1 MLLGWRI
8 VHVKEG
14 DVLRLRLDSLEVLK
28 KENKVYIPL
37 SDITMVVLEGNRTTI
52 TTKLLSSLS
61 QNNVGLV
68 ICDDKYLPV
77 GIYLPYGQYHHYSK
91 RVIRQAEWTKEQK
104 GIIWQCVIKQKMLNQ
119 VDYAK
124 FAGVDEDRLDLMKDL
139 ISNLLVGDT
148 TNREGP
154 VAKVYF
160 DSLYGKSFTRDDENL
175 INGAMNFGYAI
186 LRSCMAR
193 IVVGNGLVTM
203 LGIFHHNEFNS
214 FNLVDDLMEPYRPLM
229 DYWVNE
235 YVINDKQDYLSYE
248 ARLKII
254 EFMNQKIKIQNKKMT
269 IDNAMQEYVTSFVSA
284 MDEQD
289 PSLLVDIKLNNFIG
303 EES

>member
-1 MLLGWRI
+1 MGWRI
-8 VHVKEG
+8 VHVKDG
-14 DVLRLRLDSLEVLK
+14 DVLKLRLDNLEIHK
-28 KENKVYIPL
+28 KDNKVYIPL

-91 RVIRQAEWTKEQK
+91 RVIKQSQWTKEQK
-104 GIIWQCVIKQKMLNQ
+104 GQIWKNVISQKMNNQ
-119 VDYAK
+119 LAYAK
-124 FAGVDEDRLDLMKDL
+124 FAGVDSDRLELMQDL
-139 ISNLLVGDT
+139 ISNLVVGDT

-160 DSLYGKSFTRDDENL
+160 DSLYGKTFTRDDDDL
-175 INGAMNFGYAI
+175 INAAMNFGYAI

-203 LGIFHHNEFNS
+203 LGIFHRNEFNS

-229 DYWVNE
+229 DYWVNK
-235 YVINDKQDYLSYE
+235 YVIDDKKDYLSYE

-254 EFMNQKIKIQNKKMT
+254 EFMNQKIQIQNKKMT
-269 IDNAMQEYVTSFVSA
+269 IDNSMQEYVASFVAA

-289 PSLLVDIKLNNFIG
+289 PSLLLNIGLNNFIG
-303 EES
+303 DES

>member
-1 MLLGWRI
+1 MGWRI
-8 VHVKEG
+8 VHVKDG
-14 DVLRLRLDSLEVLK
+14 DILKLRLDNLEIHK
-28 KENKVYIPL
+28 KDNKIYIPL

-77 GIYLPYGQYHHYSK
+77 GIYLPYRQYHHYSK
-91 RVIRQAEWTKEQK
+91 RVIKQSQWTKEQK
-104 GIIWQCVIKQKMLNQ
+104 GQIWKNVISQKMNNQ
-119 VDYAK
+119 LAYAK
-124 FAGVDEDRLDLMKDL
+124 FAGVDSDRLELMQDL
-139 ISNLLVGDT
+139 ISNLVVGDT

-160 DSLYGKSFTRDDENL
+160 DSLYGKTFTRDDDDL
-175 INGAMNFGYAI
+175 INAAMNFGYAI

-203 LGIFHHNEFNS
+203 LGIFHRNEFNS

-229 DYWVNE
+229 DYWVNK
-235 YVINDKQDYLSYE
+235 YVIDDKKDYLSYE

-254 EFMNQKIKIQNKKMT
+254 EFMNQKIQIQNKKMT
-269 IDNAMQEYVTSFVSA
+269 IDNSMQEYVASFVAA

-289 PSLLVDIKLNNFIG
+289 PSLLLNIGLNNFIG
-303 EES
+303 DES

>member
-1 MLLGWRI
+1 MGWRI

-37 SDITMVVLEGNRTTI
+37 SDITMIVLEGNRTTI

-104 GIIWQCVIKQKMLNQ
+104 GLIWQSVIKQKMTNQ
-119 VDYAK
+119 VDYAR
-124 FAGVDEDRLDLMKDL
+124 FVGVDEDRLNLMQDL

-214 FNLVDDLMEPYRPLM
+214 FNLVDDLMEPFRPLM

-254 EFMNQKIKIQNKKMT
+254 EFMSQKIKIQNKKMT
-269 IDNAMQEYVTSFVSA
+269 IDNAMQEYVASFISA
-284 MDEQD
+284 IDEQD
-289 PSLLVDIKLNNFIG
+289 PALLVEIKLENLIG

>member
-37 SDITMVVLEGNRTTI
+37 SDITMIVLEGNRTTI

-104 GIIWQCVIKQKMLNQ
+104 GLIWQSVIKQKMTNQ
-119 VDYAK
+119 VDYAR
-124 FAGVDEDRLDLMKDL
+124 FAGVDEDRLNLMQDL
-139 ISNLLVGDT
+139 ISNLLIGDT

-214 FNLVDDLMEPYRPLM
+214 FNLVDDLMEPFRPLM

-254 EFMNQKIKIQNKKMT
+254 EFMSQKIKIQNKKMT
-269 IDNAMQEYVTSFVSA
+269 IDNAMQEYVASFISA
-284 MDEQD
+284 IDEQD
-289 PSLLVDIKLNNFIG
+289 PALLVDIKLENLIG

>member
-37 SDITMVVLEGNRTTI
+37 SDITMIVLEGNRTTI

-91 RVIRQAEWTKEQK
+91 RVIRQAEWTKEQR
-104 GIIWQCVIKQKMLNQ
+104 GLIWQSVIKQKMTNQ
-119 VDYAK
+119 VDYAR
-124 FAGVDEDRLDLMKDL
+124 FAGVDEGRLNLMQDL

-214 FNLVDDLMEPYRPLM
+214 FNLADDLMEPFRPLM

-235 YVINDKQDYLSYE
+235 YVIDDKQDYLSYE

-254 EFMNQKIKIQNKKMT
+254 EFMSQKIKIQNKKMT
-269 IDNAMQEYVTSFVSA
+269 IDNAMQEYVTSFISA
-284 MDEQD
+284 IDEQD
-289 PSLLVDIKLNNFIG
+289 PALLVDIKLENFIG

>member
-1 MLLGWRI
+1 MGWRI
-8 VHVKEG
+8 VHVKDG
-14 DVLRLRLDSLEVLK
+14 DVLKLRLDNLEIHK
-28 KENKVYIPL
+28 KDNKVYIPL

-91 RVIRQAEWTKEQK
+91 RVIKQSQWTKEQK
-104 GIIWQCVIKQKMLNQ
+104 GQIWKNVISQKMNNQ
-119 VDYAK
+119 LAYAK
-124 FAGVDEDRLDLMKDL
+124 FAGVDSDRLELMQDL
-139 ISNLLVGDT
+139 ISNLVVGDT

-160 DSLYGKSFTRDDENL
+160 DSLYGKTFTRDDDDL
-175 INGAMNFGYAI
+175 INAAMNFGYAI

-203 LGIFHHNEFNS
+203 LGIFHRNEFNS

-229 DYWVNE
+229 DYWVNK
-235 YVINDKQDYLSYE
+235 Y
-248 ARLKII
+248 II
-254 EFMNQKIKIQNKKMT
+254 DDST
-269 IDNAMQEYVTSFVSA
+269 IRA
-284 MDEQD
+284 
-289 PSLLVDIKLNNFIG
+289 
-303 EES
+303 

>member
-37 SDITMVVLEGNRTTI
+37 SDITMIVLEGNRTTI

-91 RVIRQAEWTKEQK
+91 RVIRQAEWTKEQR
-104 GIIWQCVIKQKMLNQ
+104 GLIWQSVIKQKMTNQ
-119 VDYAK
+119 VDYAR
-124 FAGVDEDRLDLMKDL
+124 FAGVDEGRLNLMQDLV
-139 ISNLLVGDT
+139 SNLLVGDT

-186 LRSCMAR
+186 LRSFMAR

-214 FNLVDDLMEPYRPLM
+214 FNLADDLMEPFRPLM

-235 YVINDKQDYLSYE
+235 YVIDDKQDYLSYE

-254 EFMNQKIKIQNKKMT
+254 EFMSQKIKIQNKKMT
-269 IDNAMQEYVTSFVSA
+269 IDNAMQEYVTSFISA
-284 MDEQD
+284 IDEQD
-289 PSLLVDIKLNNFIG
+289 PALLVDIKLENFIG

>member
-1 MLLGWRI
+1 MGWRI
-8 VHVKEG
+8 VHVKDG
-14 DVLRLRLDSLEVLK
+14 DVLKLRLDNLEIHK
-28 KENKVYIPL
+28 KDNKVYIPL

-91 RVIRQAEWTKEQK
+91 RVIKQSQWTKEQK
-104 GIIWQCVIKQKMLNQ
+104 GQIWKNVISQKMNNQ
-119 VDYAK
+119 LAYAK
-124 FAGVDEDRLDLMKDL
+124 FAGVDSDRLELMQDL
-139 ISNLLVGDT
+139 ISNLVVGDT

-160 DSLYGKSFTRDDENL
+160 DSLYGKTFTRDDDDL
-175 INGAMNFGYAI
+175 INAAMNFGYAI

-193 IVVGNGLVTM
+193 VVVGNGLVTM
-203 LGIFHHNEFNS
+203 LGVFHRNEFNS

-229 DYWVNE
+229 DYWVNK
-235 YVINDKQDYLSYE
+235 YVIDDKKDYLSYE

-254 EFMNQKIKIQNKKMT
+254 EFMNQKIQIQNKKMT
-269 IDNAMQEYVTSFVSA
+269 IDNSMQEYVASFVAA

-289 PSLLVDIKLNNFIG
+289 PSLLLNIGLNNFIG
-303 EES
+303 DES

>member
-1 MLLGWRI
+1 MSMAWRI

-14 DVLRLRLDSLEVLK
+14 DVLRLRLDNLEVMK
-28 KENKVYIPL
+28 QDNKVFIPL
-37 SDITMVVLEGNRTTI
+37 SDITMVVLEGNRTMLS
-52 TTKLLSSLS
+52 TKLMSRMS

-68 ICDDKYLPV
+68 ICDDNYLPV

-91 RVIRQAEWTKEQK
+91 RAIKQSSWSDEQK
-104 GIIWQCVIKQKMLNQ
+104 GIIWQEVIRQKMNNQ
-119 VDYAK
+119 LT
-124 FAGVDEDRLDLMKDL
+124 FARYSGVASERLELMEDL
-139 ISNLLVGDT
+139 INNLQVGDT
-148 TNREGP
+148 TNREGH

-160 DSLYGKSFTRDDENL
+160 DSLYGKSFTRNNNCL
-175 INGAMNFGYAI
+175 INAAMNFGYAI

-203 LGIFHHNEFNS
+203 LGIFHRNEFNS

-235 YVINDKQDYLSYE
+235 NVLDDKEYLSYE
-248 ARLKII
+248 SRLKII
-254 EFMNQKIKIQNKKMT
+254 EFMNQKIRINNKKMT
-269 IDNAMQEYVTSFVSA
+269 IDNSMQEYVQSFISA
-284 MDEQD
+284 IDETD
-289 PSLLVDIKLNNFIG
+289 SSLVIKIDLNNFVG

>member
-1 MLLGWRI
+1 MFMAWRI

-14 DVLRLRLDSLEVLK
+14 DVLRLRLDNLEVMK
-28 KENKVYIPL
+28 QDNKVFIPL
-37 SDITMVVLEGNRTTI
+37 SDITMVVLEGNRTMLS
-52 TTKLLSSLS
+52 TKLMSRMS

-91 RVIRQAEWTKEQK
+91 RVIKQSSWSDEQK
-104 GIIWQCVIKQKMLNQ
+104 GIIWQEVIGQKMQNQ
-119 VDYAK
+119 LA
-124 FAGVDEDRLDLMKDL
+124 FAQYSGVETERLELMEDL
-139 ISNLLVGDT
+139 INDLQIGDA
-148 TNREGP
+148 TNREGH

-160 DSLYGKSFTRDDENL
+160 DSLYGKSFTRDDDCL
-175 INGAMNFGYAI
+175 INAAMNFGYAI

-203 LGIFHHNEFNS
+203 LGIFHRNEFNS

-229 DYWVNE
+229 DYWVNKN
-235 YVINDKQDYLSYE
+235 VLDDKEYLSYE
-248 ARLKII
+248 SRLKII
-254 EFMNQKIKIQNKKMT
+254 EFMNQKIKINNKKMT
-269 IDNAMQEYVTSFVSA
+269 IDNSMQEYVQNFISA
-284 MDEQD
+284 IDETD
-289 PSLLVDIKLNNFIG
+289 PSLVIKIGLNNFVG

>member
-37 SDITMVVLEGNRTTI
+37 SDITMIVLEGNRTTI

-104 GIIWQCVIKQKMLNQ
+104 GLIWQSVIKQKMTNQ
-119 VDYAK
+119 VNYAR
-124 FAGVDEDRLDLMKDL
+124 FAGVDEDRLNLMQDL
-139 ISNLLVGDT
+139 ISNLLVGDA

-214 FNLVDDLMEPYRPLM
+214 FNLVDDLMEPFRPLM

-235 YVINDKQDYLSYE
+235 YVINDEQDYLSYE

-254 EFMNQKIKIQNKKMT
+254 EFMSQKIKIQNKKMT
-269 IDNAMQEYVTSFVSA
+269 IDNAMQEYVASFISA
-284 MDEQD
+284 IDEQD
-289 PSLLVDIKLNNFIG
+289 PALLVDIKLENFIG

>member
-1 MLLGWRI
+1 MGWRI

-14 DVLRLRLDSLEVLK
+14 DVLRLRLDSLEVRK

-37 SDITMVVLEGNRTTI
+37 ADITMVVLEGNRTTI
-52 TTKLLSSLS
+52 TTKLLSSFS

-91 RVIRQAEWTKEQK
+91 RVISQAEWTIEQK
-104 GIIWQCVIKQKMLNQ
+104 GLIWQNVIRQKMTNQ
-119 VDYAK
+119 VDYAR
-124 FAGVDEDRLDLMKDL
+124 FFGVDEDRLTLMQDL
-139 ISNLLVGDT
+139 IDDLKIGDT

-160 DSLYGKSFTRDDENL
+160 DSLYGKSFTRDDDNL

-203 LGIFHHNEFNS
+203 LGVFHRNEFNS

-229 DYWVNE
+229 DYWVNK
-235 YVINDKQDYLSYE
+235 YVIDDKQDYLSYE

-254 EFMNQKIKIQNKKMT
+254 EFMNQKIKVQNKKMT
-269 IDNAMQEYVTSFVSA
+269 IDNAMQEYVASFVSA

>member
-37 SDITMVVLEGNRTTI
+37 SDITMIVLEGNRTTI

-91 RVIRQAEWTKEQK
+91 RVIRQAEWTKEQR
-104 GIIWQCVIKQKMLNQ
+104 GLIWQSVIKQKMTNQ
-119 VDYAK
+119 VDYAR
-124 FAGVDEDRLDLMKDL
+124 FAGVDEGRLNLMQDL

-186 LRSCMAR
+186 LRSFMAR

-214 FNLVDDLMEPYRPLM
+214 FNLADDLMEPFRPLM

-235 YVINDKQDYLSYE
+235 YVIDDKQDYLSYE

-254 EFMNQKIKIQNKKMT
+254 EFMSQKIKIQNKKMT
-269 IDNAMQEYVTSFVSA
+269 IDNAMQEYVTSFISA
-284 MDEQD
+284 IDEQD
-289 PSLLVDIKLNNFIG
+289 PALLVDIKLENFIG

>member
-1 MLLGWRI
+1 MGWRI
-8 VHVKEG
+8 VHVKDG
-14 DVLRLRLDSLEVLK
+14 DVLKLRLDNLEIHK
-28 KENKVYIPL
+28 KDNKVYIPL

-91 RVIRQAEWTKEQK
+91 RVIKQSQWTKEQK
-104 GIIWQCVIKQKMLNQ
+104 GQIWKNVISQKMNNQ
-119 VDYAK
+119 LAYAK
-124 FAGVDEDRLDLMKDL
+124 FAGVDSDRLELIQDL
-139 ISNLLVGDT
+139 ISNLVVGDT

-160 DSLYGKSFTRDDENL
+160 DSLYGKTFTRDDDDL
-175 INGAMNFGYAI
+175 INAAMNFGYAI

-193 IVVGNGLVTM
+193 IVVGNCLVTM
-203 LGIFHHNEFNS
+203 LGIFHRNEFNS

-229 DYWVNE
+229 DYWVNK
-235 YVINDKQDYLSYE
+235 YVIDDKKDYLSYE

-254 EFMNQKIKIQNKKMT
+254 EFMNQKIQIQNKKMT
-269 IDNAMQEYVTSFVSA
+269 IDNSMQEYVASFVAA

-289 PSLLVDIKLNNFIG
+289 SSLLLNIGLNNFIG
-303 EES
+303 DES

>member
-1 MLLGWRI
+1 MGWRI
-8 VHVKEG
+8 VHVKDG
-14 DVLRLRLDSLEVLK
+14 DILKLRLDNLEIHK
-28 KENKVYIPL
+28 KDNKVYIPL

-91 RVIRQAEWTKEQK
+91 RVIKQSQWTKEQK
-104 GIIWQCVIKQKMLNQ
+104 GQIWKNVISQKMNNQ
-119 VDYAK
+119 LAYAK
-124 FAGVDEDRLDLMKDL
+124 FAGVDSDRLELMQDL
-139 ISNLLVGDT
+139 ISNLVVGDT

-160 DSLYGKSFTRDDENL
+160 DSLYGKTFTRDDDDL
-175 INGAMNFGYAI
+175 INAAMNFGYAI

-203 LGIFHHNEFNS
+203 LGIFHRNEFNS

-229 DYWVNE
+229 DYWVNK
-235 YVINDKQDYLSYE
+235 YVIDDKKDYLSYE

-254 EFMNQKIKIQNKKMT
+254 EFMNQKIQIQNKKMT
-269 IDNAMQEYVTSFVSA
+269 IDNSMQEYVASFVAA

-289 PSLLVDIKLNNFIG
+289 PSLLLNIGLNNFIG
-303 EES
+303 DES

>member
-1 MLLGWRI
+1 MGWRI

-37 SDITMVVLEGNRTTI
+37 SDITMIVLEGNRTTI

-104 GIIWQCVIKQKMLNQ
+104 GLIWQSVIKQKMTNQ
-119 VDYAK
+119 VDYAR
-124 FAGVDEDRLDLMKDL
+124 FAGVDEDRLNLMQDL
-139 ISNLLVGDT
+139 ISNLLIGDT

-214 FNLVDDLMEPYRPLM
+214 FNLVDDLMEPFRPLM

-254 EFMNQKIKIQNKKMT
+254 EFMSQKIKIQNKKMT
-269 IDNAMQEYVTSFVSA
+269 IDNAMQEYVASFISA
-284 MDEQD
+284 IDEQD
-289 PSLLVDIKLNNFIG
+289 PALLVDIKLENLIG

>member
-1 MLLGWRI
+1 MGWRI
-8 VHVKEG
+8 VHVKDG
-14 DVLRLRLDSLEVLK
+14 DILKLRLDNLEIHK
-28 KENKVYIPL
+28 KDNKVYIPL

-91 RVIRQAEWTKEQK
+91 RVIKQSQWTKEQK
-104 GIIWQCVIKQKMLNQ
+104 GQIWKNVISQKMNNQ
-119 VDYAK
+119 LAYAK
-124 FAGVDEDRLDLMKDL
+124 FVGVDSDRLELMQDL
-139 ISNLLVGDT
+139 ISNLVVGDT

-160 DSLYGKSFTRDDENL
+160 DSLYGKTFTRDDDDL
-175 INGAMNFGYAI
+175 INAAMNFGYAI

-203 LGIFHHNEFNS
+203 LGVFHRNEFNS

-229 DYWVNE
+229 DYWVNK
-235 YVINDKQDYLSYE
+235 YVIDDKKDYLSYE

-254 EFMNQKIKIQNKKMT
+254 EFMNQKIQIQNKKMT
-269 IDNAMQEYVTSFVSA
+269 IDNSMQDYVASFVAA

-289 PSLLVDIKLNNFIG
+289 PSLLLNIGLNNFIG
-303 EES
+303 DES